1 MAKDDWK
8 LTMAYDIAGLLPT
21 DYTEATAVLALVHE
35 MVDKVNK
42 PHSAKPRRRP
52 RKAAGK

>member
-1 MAKDDWK
+1 MTSPGSDRR
-8 LTMAYDIAGLLPT
+8 
-21 DYTEATAVLALVHE
+21 ALVHE

>member
-1 MAKDDWK
+1 MPKDDWK
-8 LTMAYDIAGLLPT
+8 LTLAYDIAGLLPT
-21 DYTEATAVLALVHE
+21 DHKEALAVLSLVLD

-42 PHSAKPRRRP
+42 PHSAKPRRQP